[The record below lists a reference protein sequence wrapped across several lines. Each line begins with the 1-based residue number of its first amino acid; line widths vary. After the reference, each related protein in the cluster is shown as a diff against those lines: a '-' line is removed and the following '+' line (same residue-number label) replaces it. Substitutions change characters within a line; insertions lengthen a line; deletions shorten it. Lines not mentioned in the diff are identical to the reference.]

1 MLSFDKGSCHM
12 QSFFVPS
19 QWQFGCK
26 QSSVQIPKCR
36 IRGLR
41 NRGEN
46 ARMVWIAGWI
56 VGLLTT
62 YMTSVARAAGHWV
75 LRCRDCLGKLLR
87 QQGRAR
93 GKRQGRRQEASRGS
107 WLRGKQRGSSLSLE
121 RPHIPGISRATHKCT
136 RLNSTIKKDE
146 TPFTKSFLIFNR
158 KRGGHQ
164 MFSKV
169 HWCKGRGE
177 ERGSF
182 QELNVSLFPT

>member
-12 QSFFVPS
+12 QSFFVSS

-26 QSSVQIPKCR
+26 RSPGPNSEMPNPGIEES
-36 IRGLR
+36 
-41 NRGEN
+41 GEN

-93 GKRQGRRQEASRGS
+93 GKRQGRRQGLVGALGSEANREAAAAAAAACEPGPRTPTHSRNF
-107 WLRGKQRGSSLSLE
+107 
-121 RPHIPGISRATHKCT
+121 SRHPQMHTSQFDHQKRRNALHKV
-136 RLNSTIKKDE
+136 
-146 TPFTKSFLIFNR
+146 IFNFKQKER
-158 KRGGHQ
+158 WPSDV
-164 MFSKV
+164 F
-169 HWCKGRGE
+169 KGPLMQG
-177 ERGSF
+177 
-182 QELNVSLFPT
+182 